1 MGVTPASCLK
11 ELELGLRT
19 MPSNLS
25 AKSRARLFWASFWR
39 IGRDCPA

>member
-11 ELELGLRT
+11 EFELGLRT

-25 AKSRARLFWASFWR
+25 AKSHAGLF
-39 IGRDCPA
+39 